1 MPLPST
7 NNVPPNDAATCT
19 FYHVKSLLGVH
30 AMSDDRAVQYLRTL
44 VSDHDFPRPLPTAL
58 RKGAVTLDVHPRSR
72 WVRAA
77 VEAWFAGYIPPSA
90 AATIDVQAMEAA
102 AADMDAAALQLRL
115 VGGRDYEGAGA

>member
-7 NNVPPNDAATCT
+7 NNVPPNNEATCT
-19 FYHVKSLLGVH
+19 FYHVKALLGVQRF
-30 AMSDDRAVQYLRTL
+30 SDDRTAAYLRTL
-44 VSDHDFPRPLPTAL
+44 VSDHDFPRPLPTPL

-77 VEAWFAGYIPPSA
+77 VDAWFAGYIPPAA
-90 AATIDVQAMEAA
+90 AATIDAQAMQAA
-102 AADMDAAALQLRL
+102 AHDMDAAALNLRL